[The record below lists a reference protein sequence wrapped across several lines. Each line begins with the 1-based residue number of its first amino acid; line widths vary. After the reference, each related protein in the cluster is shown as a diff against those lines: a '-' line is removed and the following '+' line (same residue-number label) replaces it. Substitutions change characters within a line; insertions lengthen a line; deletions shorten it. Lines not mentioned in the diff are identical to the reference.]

1 MKLKK
6 VSQVVVEVLVDESDA
21 VSYVLRA
28 TNGAPI
34 EICSTPL
41 ELTALFSE
49 LSKVETPKE

>member
-21 VSYVLRA
+21 VTYVLRA

-34 EICSTPL
+34 EMCTTPL
-41 ELTALFSE
+41 ELSSLFSE
-49 LSKVETPKE
+49 LSKVETPKD